1 MQASLWASQFY
12 CWTKFF
18 RILYRYDF
26 RFFLRYSNEGKC
38 SLNGHFKNNTC
49 VKRKKSKEMKNCKIK
64 FCRLFFF
71 VNCIFLI
78 FYGCHGSVAKFL
90 KTFDGNFLSYRQRF
104 EFWELLEK
112 LLGQSGSSKYQL
124 EQNIH
129 LSACLWTHISSLNH
143 CASFFFDMNLHSLR
157 VSCFPVGQFSS
168 KSKMLW
174 RDWMTLKY

>member
-71 VNCIFLI
+71 LELHFFNFLWLPWLCGQVFEDFWRQFFKLSSKVWILGAFGETFGPKWQLKIPIRAKNPPQCLSWNSNIFIKSFCLIFL
-78 FYGCHGSVAKFL
+78 
-90 KTFDGNFLSYRQRF
+90 
-104 EFWELLEK
+104 W
-112 LLGQSGSSKYQL
+112 
-124 EQNIH
+124 
-129 LSACLWTHISSLNH
+129 
-143 CASFFFDMNLHSLR
+143 
-157 VSCFPVGQFSS
+157 
-168 KSKMLW
+168 
-174 RDWMTLKY
+174 